1 MKKIS
6 LLIVLTML
14 MSCFTIPAA
23 MASDSVQDNVLADMN
38 FNGETN
44 ELFKPIGFIGLP
56 SAAEVDATK
65 VYYYT
70 ANTIG
75 VEDDKLKLG
84 SGSVSAVI
92 PFSSAVDSGIVK
104 FDADIDI
111 KSLILD
117 SANSIYNNLAAG
129 VVNDQTENSG
139 RKQLLNMNCNKA
151 IYGITNTVVT
161 NTDFNFGETTH
172 LTILFDLDNHK
183 YTISIKKADGT
194 VLTSPELIDTYN
206 LTSIRG
212 LYFSGVSGNDPIYV
226 DNVKVQTVEREL
238 NVGKQLLASDD
249 FNSYTVG
256 TFKDSGI
263 SYSSNGANPNTAT
276 VPGKWYTYNESK
288 MQIVIDENDS
298 NNKLLSM
305 DGTGT
310 SYALLAFEPQESQL
324 ISYELDAK
332 VSLENGSVLNIGA
345 GDPDKNE
352 RIACLAINGQAKAIY
367 GNNPNNFNINASYS
381 GEWVHVK
388 LEFDNN
394 SDTYNLYVTNK
405 DTGSVIVKRVDESR
419 NSTNKNKKVNTF
431 VLEGMNAWID
441 NVKAEKIE
449 VSQIKL
455 DSAKAVTDNFES
467 GNIVMGKNS
476 QAADSAEVIDDNG
489 NKVLSMGKS
498 TTNSSQDNACV
509 NAEYPF
515 KAGSVYTIKYDVKP
529 DKDMVSMLR
538 LNGGGADKAAIYPL
552 NFAKNSADNKLYAG
566 FHGNPGYAC
575 GDAANAGNDVTSG
588 VWYTVTTTL
597 DLVNMQAESTVTTR
611 DHVDGEEVVTKSGT
625 TTISNVP
632 NGYAFL
638 LWDVKNSADRTYF
651 DNFSL
656 SANGEKIKFANNM
669 VKFVTADNQEIAYS
683 DGAAA
688 LNPETNKIE
697 ITFNTA
703 VNSDSINAKTVALYD
718 KTGAKLDSTV
728 STDGNKVVL
737 ALNEALLPSNPYIL
751 YVSSVVTGITGAN
764 LGNAQQLSFKTGK
777 GKLKSKLNFVG
788 TTGQAN
794 AFEGGEKF
802 NINMTVSNGTGEEQ
816 PIYIYVAYFDS
827 ENMLCKIQPL
837 SQEISADKVSDETI
851 NVSFDVMSE
860 NEILYSD
867 ISKLTVFVWDGG
879 MKPLDKTKSV
889 EAKQ

>member
-14 MSCFTIPAA
+14 ISCFTIPAA

-38 FNGETN
+38 FDSATN
-44 ELFKPIGFIGLP
+44 ELFKPTGFIGLP

-65 VYYYT
+65 VYYY
-70 ANTIG
+70 NVDTIG
-75 VEDDKLKLG
+75 VESDKLKLG

-104 FDADIDI
+104 FEADIDI
-111 KSLILD
+111 QSLILD
-117 SANSIYNNLAAG
+117 SANGIYNYLAAG

-139 RKQLLNMNCNKA
+139 RQKLLNMNCNNA

-194 VLTSPELIDTYN
+194 VLTSPELVDTYN

-212 LYFSGVSGNDPIYV
+212 LYFNGVSDSDPIYV

-249 FNSYTVG
+249 FNGYNVGAFIDSGVSYT
-256 TFKDSGI
+256 
-263 SYSSNGANPNTAT
+263 SNGANPNTAT
-276 VPGKWYTYNESK
+276 VSGKWYTYNEST
-288 MQIVIDENDS
+288 MQIENDENDL
-298 NNKLLSM
+298 NNKLLKM
-305 DGTGT
+305 GDTGT
-310 SYALLAFEPQESQL
+310 SYALLAFEPQDSQL
-324 ISYELDAK
+324 ISYELEAK
-332 VSLENGSVLNIGA
+332 VSLEDGSVLNIGA
-345 GDPDKNE
+345 GDPDNNE
-352 RIACLAINGQAKAIY
+352 RIACLSINGQGKAIY
-367 GNNPNNFNINASYS
+367 GKNPYDFDIDAPYS

-405 DTGSVIVKRVDESR
+405 DTGSVIVKRVDEPR
-419 NSTNKNKKVNTF
+419 NSTSKTKVNTF
-431 VLEGMNAWID
+431 VLQGMNAWID
-441 NVKAEKIE
+441 NVKAEKVE

-476 QAADSAEVIDDNG
+476 QAADSASVIDDNG

-498 TTNSSQDNACV
+498 TTNSSLDNACV

-515 KAGSVYTIKYDVKP
+515 KVGNVYTIKYDVKP
-529 DKDMVSMLR
+529 DENMISMLR
-538 LNGGGADKAAIYPL
+538 LNGGGADNAAVYPV
-552 NFAKNSADNKLYAG
+552 NFAKNTADGKLYAG
-566 FHGNPGYAC
+566 FHGYPGYA
-575 GDAANAGNDVTSG
+575 GDDVANAGNGVTSG
-588 VWYTVTTTL
+588 VWYTVTTIL
-597 DLVNMQAESTVTTR
+597 DLVDMQAKSTVTTR
-611 DHVDGEEVVTKSGT
+611 DHVDGEEVVVKRGT
-625 TTISNVP
+625 TTLSNVP
-632 NGYAFL
+632 IGYAFL
-638 LWDVKNSADRTYF
+638 LWGVKNSEGRTYF

-656 SANGEKIKFANNM
+656 SANGENINFSNNM
-669 VKFVTADNQEIAYS
+669 IKFVTTDNQEISYS
-683 DGAAA
+683 DGASA
-688 LNPETNKIE
+688 LNPEANKIE
-697 ITFNTA
+697 ITFNA
-703 VNSDSINAKTVALYD
+703 PVNSDSINAKTVAIYD
-718 KTGAKLDSTV
+718 KTGKKIDATV

-764 LGNAQQLSFKTGK
+764 LVNAQQLTFKTGK

-788 TTGQAN
+788 TTEQAN

-851 NVSFDVMSE
+851 NVSFDVMSKD
-860 NEILYSD
+860 EILDSD

-889 EAKQ
+889 EVKQ